1 MVDRADRRLLL
12 TTARAH
18 LLEGADRVLRGV
30 PSNVAASWRRSVSA
44 GVDPGELPREYST
57 DLDLGSR
64 LVRCAQ
70 PVIEQLAEELADVP
84 MCVALTDDRA
94 RLVVRRDSDTWIGRV
109 LDGVYFA
116 QGFGYAEGVVGTNGV
131 GTVLEFGESVHIVG
145 AEHFV
150 EPLQTFAC
158 AGAPIR
164 DPFTGRIDGVLDIS
178 CRSRDSTPLM
188 HSVVRAAAAR
198 IERNLV
204 MDRDQGQQALF
215 ELYSRV
221 DARSRGAV
229 LAVGQRIVMGNAA
242 MQTLLDPLD
251 LAALQDHVR
260 FAMTGHTSLDDRV
273 DLPSGTR
280 VRVRGSTVAV
290 GADIAGVVG
299 VVGVLH
305 EPGGLGA
312 EALERQPA
320 RQLLRDTGP
329 ARGGRVVATT
339 SPALR
344 AASDRV
350 EQALRAGEAVVVL
363 GEPGTGRATLLS
375 DLHHLLH
382 PAGSVV
388 LIEADEVEAA
398 PGEVADRLLQAG
410 SEPVLH
416 VLRDV
421 DRLSP
426 GTAQVLAAR
435 LRGTSRPLEHVAA
448 TAVQSGTV
456 EAPHDPLLALFR
468 ASASVPPL
476 RNRSADVPALVR
488 ALLAELA
495 PHREVRLDGDA
506 MRLVVRYC
514 WPGNVRQL
522 RDALASALRLH
533 PVGCI
538 QAQDLPTYCSSVP
551 RSSLRPVDEAER
563 DAIVTALRSAGG
575 NRVAAAT
582 ALGLARSTLYRK
594 IRQYGISD

>member
-1 MVDRADRRLLL
+1 MLDRADRRLLL
-12 TTARAH
+12 TSARAH
-18 LLEGADRVLRGV
+18 LLEGADQALRGV
-30 PSNVAASWRRSVSA
+30 PGHVVASWRRSVSS
-44 GVDPGELPREYST
+44 GVDPGELSREYFT

-64 LVRCAQ
+64 LVRCAR
-70 PVIEQLAEELADVP
+70 PVIEQLAEEIADVP
-84 MCVALTDDRA
+84 MCVALTDNRA
-94 RLVVRRDSDTWIGRV
+94 RLLARRDSDTRIGRV
-109 LDGVYFA
+109 LDRVYFA
-116 QGFGYAEGVVGTNGV
+116 QGFGYAEGTVGTNGV

-188 HSVVRAAAAR
+188 HSLVRMAAAR
-198 IERNLV
+198 IERNLL

-215 ELYSRV
+215 EIYSRV

-229 LAVGQRIVMGNAA
+229 LAVGQRMVMGNAA
-242 MQTLLDPLD
+242 MQTLLDPVD
-251 LAALQDHVR
+251 LGALQDYVR
-260 FAMTGHTSLDDRV
+260 FAMTGHASLDDRV

-280 VRVRGSTVAV
+280 VRVRGSTVVV
-290 GADIAGVVG
+290 GGDIAGLVGVVG
-299 VVGVLH
+299 VVH
-305 EPGGLGA
+305 EPDGLGA
-312 EALERQPA
+312 AALKRRRA
-320 RQLLRDTGP
+320 RQLPPDTGR
-329 ARGGRVVATT
+329 ARGGRVVAST
-339 SPALR
+339 SPAWR
-344 AASDRV
+344 AAADTV
-350 EQALRAGEAVVVL
+350 EQALRAGQAVVVL
-363 GEPGTGRATLLS
+363 GQPGTGRATLLS
-375 DLHHLLH
+375 DLHLSLH

-388 LIEADEVEAA
+388 LVEADEVETA
-398 PGEVADRLLQAG
+398 PREVADRLLQPG
-410 SEPVLH
+410 PQPVLH

-426 GTAQVLAAR
+426 STVQALLAT
-435 LRGTSRPLEHVAA
+435 LRGAARPLEPVAA
-448 TAVQSGTV
+448 TAVPCGTA

-468 ASASVPPL
+468 ASATVPSL
-476 RNRSADVPALVR
+476 RHRSADVPALVR
-488 ALLAELA
+488 AQLAELA
-495 PHREVRLDGDA
+495 PHREVRLDGEA

-522 RDALASALRLH
+522 RDALASALRLR

-551 RSSLRPVDEAER
+551 RSSLRAVDEAER

-575 NRVAAAT
+575 NKVAAAT